1 MDRSFNP
8 AVPYFSE
15 VRPRKFPWVNVVL
28 FVATCLSTLLTG
40 TFMMMGFNQ
49 ADFSEIWHPS
59 SLLMGL
65 PFCIAIMSILFA
77 HEMGHYLLCRYYGI
91 DASLPY
97 FIPVPILSLVG
108 TMGAFIKIRGPIRDR
123 GSLLEVGVAG
133 PIAGFIVAVVALMLS
148 IGHSRIAILEPSAD
162 TILMGEP
169 LIFKAAEYL
178 AGMTPPPGM
187 DVYLHPVSVAAW
199 FGLLVTALNLLPA
212 AQLDGGHIAYAL
224 FRRHH
229 RWISLGVVFALI
241 PLTIFYFAG
250 WGLWI
255 VLLLVL
261 RVYHPPTLDDS
272 VPLRPRHIALGW
284 IGLILL
290 VLCLTPAPIEKTSL
304 LDLLR
309 L

>member
-199 FGLLVTALNLLPA
+199 FGLLVGAQPSARSSTRRRTHRLCAFPASPSMDLTGRSLRADSTHDLL
-212 AQLDGGHIAYAL
+212 LC
-224 FRRHH
+224 R
-229 RWISLGVVFALI
+229 LGVVDCAV
-241 PLTIFYFAG
+241 ACAQ
-250 WGLWI
+250 GL
-255 VLLLVL
+255 
-261 RVYHPPTLDDS
+261 PSADS
-272 VPLRPRHIALGW
+272 G
-284 IGLILL
+284 
-290 VLCLTPAPIEKTSL
+290 
-304 LDLLR
+304 
-309 L
+309 